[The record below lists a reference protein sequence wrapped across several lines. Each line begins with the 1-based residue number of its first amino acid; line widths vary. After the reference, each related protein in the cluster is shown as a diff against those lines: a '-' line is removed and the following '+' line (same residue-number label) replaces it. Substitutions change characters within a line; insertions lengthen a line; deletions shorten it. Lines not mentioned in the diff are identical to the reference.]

1 MLRSIAGKSSL
12 NLHFRQLLAVFLT
25 SFDSSAILSAAQ
37 PKNMKPSL
45 IYGGLSHKTHIQFI
59 RKFYLL
65 GFQNVFVL
73 GLLLTTTLKCKL
85 YIPPIPRVPILVT
98 LLFYLPIGL
107 LPSSTLDSF
116 FIYYNCLL
124 SVSSHQNMNPMR
136 AGLLFCVPT
145 VQHIRTWHIAV
156 IK

>member
-25 SFDSSAILSAAQ
+25 SVDSSAILSAAQ

-45 IYGGLSHKTHIQFI
+45 IYGGLSQDAYLVHQEILFAWVSKCICTWTTSYRYSKIQTV
-59 RKFYLL
+59 Y
-65 GFQNVFVL
+65 V
-73 GLLLTTTLKCKL
+73 
-85 YIPPIPRVPILVT
+85 PPIPGVPILVT
-98 LLFYLPIGL
+98 LLFYLPTGL

-116 FIYYNCLL
+116 FIYYSCLL
-124 SVSSHQNMNPMR
+124 SVSSRQNMNPVR
-136 AGLLFCVPT
+136 AGLLFCVPR